1 MAKLNEYMAMVDEY
15 ISNLNTVLRGVKSE
29 KEFSS
34 KPEIYY
40 SVLHLLQLSIQ
51 CLIDMSSRLVSIL
64 GARKPKEYSELAEIM
79 YEEGVLDDVER
90 KLFADMIRFRNLL
103 IHVYAKVSPSLV
115 YKIAKESA
123 ERDIKK
129 ITGKIIR
136 AARARGY
143 DPKS

>member
-1 MAKLNEYMAMVDEY
+1 MAKLNEYMMMVDEY
-15 ISNLNTVLRGVKSE
+15 ISNLKTVLRGVESE
-29 KEFSS
+29 GEFSS
-34 KPEIYY
+34 KPEVYY

-51 CLIDMSSRLVSIL
+51 CLIDMASRLVSML

-79 YEEGVLDDVER
+79 YEEGVLDDAER

-103 IHVYAKVSPSLV
+103 IHVYAKVIPSLV

-129 ITGKIIR
+129 IAGKIIG
-136 AARARGY
+136 AAKARGY
-143 DPKS
+143 DP

>member
-1 MAKLNEYMAMVDEY
+1 MAKLNEYVAMIDEY
-15 ISNLNTVLRGVKSE
+15 ISNMNAILREVKTE

-51 CLIDMSSRLVSIL
+51 CLIDMSSRLVSML

-79 YEEGVLDDVER
+79 YEEGVLDDGER
-90 KLFADMIRFRNLL
+90 KLFIDMIRFRNLL
-103 IHVYAKVSPSLV
+103 IHVYAKISPSIV
-115 YKIAKESA
+115 HKIAKESA

-129 ITGKIIR
+129 IAGKIIR
-136 AARARGY
+136 AARAKGY
-143 DPKS
+143 DP

>member
-1 MAKLNEYMAMVDEY
+1 MAKFNEYMAMVDEY
-15 ISNLNTVLRGVKSE
+15 ISNLNAVLRGVKSE

-40 SVLHLLQLSIQ
+40 SVLHLLQLSIR

-103 IHVYAKVSPSLV
+103 IHVYAKVSPGLV

-129 ITGKIIR
+129 ITGKIIG

-143 DPKS
+143 DP